1 MQDAFALA
9 TKARFPGTRMLLYR
23 ITDAVPYDAVVHDAM
38 VEHPE
43 WFVRWH
49 HAPNNNGSICV
60 VPPEAQTGRPGDD
73 CRWPIQA
80 AAYDWNNS
88 LVRDFFLEKIVKPVM
103 KAGDGVWLDGDGPD
117 NGAYQC
123 SGSYDFG
130 KLPAPYPALN
140 EPEIDAF
147 CVGENLVQESV
158 HNFMF
163 ANGGM
168 DGQACWTF
176 VGADEL
182 PQAADAPAA
191 CAAKLLRLDALV
203 GKNNTPVGV
212 AMDRCGGGVSDEMA
226 KQAVASFMLVRDKY
240 WFFGTGGDSLNDT
253 TAGYMLSDFGW
264 PLGDMT
270 NASALLFERKYQH
283 ATVSLDCASYTAS
296 FTPVA

>member
-1 MQDAFALA
+1 M
-9 TKARFPGTRMLLYR
+9 PYEEHGT
-23 ITDAVPYDAVVHDAM
+23 
-38 VEHPE
+38 
-43 WFVRWH
+43 
-49 HAPNNNGSICV
+49 
-60 VPPEAQTGRPGDD
+60 TGYN
-73 CRWPIQA
+73 CSWPIRA
-80 AAYDWNNS
+80 AAYDFSQAAVRAWFLDNIVAPT
-88 LVRDFFLEKIVKPVM
+88 LVV
-103 KAGDGVWLDGDGPD
+103 ADGVWLDGDGPD
-117 NGAYQC
+117 NGAWMC
-123 SGSYDFG
+123 SGSYDFYPVN
-130 KLPAPYPALN
+130 KLPAPYPALD

-147 CVGENLVQESV
+147 CVGENLVQEAV

-176 VGADEL
+176 VGVDEL

-191 CAAKLLRLDALV
+191 CAAKLLRLDAFV

-226 KQAVASFMLVRDKY
+226 KQAVASFMLVRDIY
-240 WFFGTGGDSLNDT
+240 WFFGTGGDRLNDT

>member
-1 MQDAFALA
+1 M
-9 TKARFPGTRMLLYR
+9 
-23 ITDAVPYDAVVHDAM
+23 
-38 VEHPE
+38 
-43 WFVRWH
+43 
-49 HAPNNNGSICV
+49 
-60 VPPEAQTGRPGDD
+60 
-73 CRWPIQA
+73 
-80 AAYDWNNS
+80 
-88 LVRDFFLEKIVKPVM
+88 RDFFLDKVVKPVM

-130 KLPAPYPALN
+130 KLPAPYPALD

-147 CVGENLVQESV
+147 CVGENLVQEAV

-176 VGADEL
+176 VGVDEL

-191 CAAKLLRLDALV
+191 CAAKLLRLDAFV

-240 WFFGTGGDSLNDT
+240 WFFGTGGDRLNDT